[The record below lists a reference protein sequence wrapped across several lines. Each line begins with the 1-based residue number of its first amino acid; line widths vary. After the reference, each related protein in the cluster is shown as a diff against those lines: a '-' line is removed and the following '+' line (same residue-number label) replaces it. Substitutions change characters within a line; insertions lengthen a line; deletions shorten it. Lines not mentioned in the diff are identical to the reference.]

1 MLEFKWPIRIYY
13 EDTDSGGV
21 VYHSSYLNFME
32 RARTEYLRSL
42 NIEQNDLIQQ
52 QGVIFVVRKI
62 EIDYLRVAGFNDLLT
77 VVTKPVTIAGASI
90 VFSQFITQADD
101 AELVI
106 CKANVK
112 VASLRVDS
120 FKPCALP
127 EKLKVKLIS

>member
-42 NIEQNDLIQQ
+42 KVEQDELVQQ
-52 QGVIFVVRKI
+52 LGVMFVVRKI
-62 EIDYLRVAGFNDLLT
+62 EIDYMLAAGFNDLLT
-77 VVTKPVTIAGASI
+77 VTTKPIKIAGASI
-90 VFSQFITQADD
+90 VFSQLITRADNAD
-101 AELVI
+101 LVI

-112 VASLRVDS
+112 VASLRVES

-127 EKLKVKLIS
+127 EKLKVKLVN